1 MTHSSHQPKGHRTP
15 DRGRPTATRH
25 RTDPRERGAVSIE
38 FLGTATLLLAAGLI
52 ALQLMLAMHAMSQ
65 ANSAARN
72 GARAEAISVG
82 TGTAAAHAAVSES
95 LREHTRARCSG
106 GSDITCDVEID
117 MPMLGIDWVQD
128 RVPPLTVTRTAHFK
142 RTGVL

>member
-1 MTHSSHQPKGHRTP
+1 MKTPARSTGRAVRARLRTAMSRQRP
-15 DRGRPTATRH
+15 DSGV
-25 RTDPRERGAVSIE
+25 VSIE

-72 GARAEAISVG
+72 GARSEAISVG
-82 TGTAAAHAAVSES
+82 SGTAAAHAAVSES
-95 LREHTRARCSG
+95 LREDTRAHCSG
-106 GSDITCDVEID
+106 LDDITCVVEID

-128 RVPPLTVTRTAHFK
+128 LVPAVTVSRTAHFK
-142 RTGVL
+142 RTEVL